1 MKKIG
6 VLTSGGD
13 SQGMNAAIYATVRC
27 ALSNGLEVYGIYN
40 GYQGLIDGKVEQMT
54 AQSVENVAH
63 RGGTV
68 LGTARCPAMMTP
80 QGQKKAV
87 ATLHQYG
94 IEGLVVI
101 GGDGSFNGAKVLS
114 TKYGINTVGIPGTI
128 DNDLAYTDYT
138 LGFDTAVTTV
148 FNAVKALRD
157 TMSCNDRT
165 FVLEVM
171 GRDCGD
177 IALHAGIACG
187 ADAVLVPEVELDL
200 SKVVSTLKHNAK
212 LGKFDNL
219 ILVSEG
225 IRSDGTL
232 DKGKEADKIAAALI
246 ERMPKL
252 NVRAGVL
259 GHLQRGGDATLTDTM
274 LGIRMGEHAVK
285 CLICGKTDRVIGV
298 KCDKIFDEDIV
309 EALAKHKVFDTKLY
323 ALSKTLA
330 KY

>member
-27 ALSNGLEVYGIYN
+27 ALQKGLEVYGIYN
-40 GYQGLIDGKVEQMT
+40 GYQGLIDGKVEQLT
-54 AQSVENVAH
+54 AKSVENIAH

-68 LGTARCPAMMTP
+68 LGTARCPAMKTP
-80 QGQKKAV
+80 AGQKKAV
-87 ATLHQYG
+87 ATLQQYG

-128 DNDLAYTDYT
+128 DNDLAYTDFT
-138 LGFDTAVTTV
+138 LGFDSATAVV
-148 FNAVKALRD
+148 VNAVKTLRD

-165 FVLEVM
+165 CVVEVM

-177 IALHAGIACG
+177 IALYAGIASG
-187 ADAVLVPEVELDL
+187 AEVVLLPELELDID
-200 SKVVSTLKHNAK
+200 KVVSTLKRNAK
-212 LGKFDNL
+212 AGKYDN
-219 ILVSEG
+219 IIIVAEG

-232 DKGKEADKIAAALI
+232 DKGHEADKIAAAIL
-246 ERMPKL
+246 ERMPKI
-252 NVRAGVL
+252 NIRSAVI
-259 GHLQRGGDATLTDTM
+259 GHLQRGGDATLSDTL

-285 CLICGKTDRVIGV
+285 CLVSGKTDRVIGV
-298 KCDKIFDEDIV
+298 KNNKIFDEDIV
-309 EALAKHKVFDTKLY
+309 EALAKERVFDSKLY